1 LVLKLQSIEGI
12 HTESSYKT
20 NFDELFSISVLDAR
34 TATLEKAAQEVVRG
48 LGGGM
53 RKPSATIKGCK
64 IADCPVRAKLLVW
77 IDVEICQ
84 YKLENWRTKGKSVC
98 KGTFTGEQ
106 LYFVER
112 QAIET
117 TERNRDDG
125 DQPMEPN
132 DHRSDG
138 FSNGT
143 DVTHG
148 TNGPGSDL
156 FSQQTKQSSDDDGTS
171 IDVEMIESEK
181 TSVSIFGSLICLK
194 KP

>member
-1 LVLKLQSIEGI
+1 MAELVLKLQSIEGI

-64 IADCPVRAKLLVW
+64 IAVCPVRAKLLVW

-138 FSNGT
+138 FSNDT
-143 DVTHG
+143 RTIE
-148 TNGPGSDL
+148 PGSDL
-156 FSQQTKQSSDDDGTS
+156 NSKETDKSFNDDR
-171 IDVEMIESEK
+171 I
-181 TSVSIFGSLICLK
+181 SVSAHTIEGRQSVSDVR
-194 KP
+194 